1 MATVPSFCLSSCIKH
16 RAILTHALA
25 LAAPGLAGAAEAGT
39 NAAGHLLFQT
49 DEAGSPLLRA
59 EAGGIPHHDR
69 GAAHQHH
76 IVIRRVIQL
85 GDETVETHRAGVGG
99 HLDDARDGA
108 VLFHAV
114 GLIAE
119 AEEDVRLDAASR
131 QLPGELVHGGGADA
145 AAHDG
150 DFLILAQDVGHIKA
164 VAHGAGELEAVTLF
178 QGSQLAG
185 SLAHDGVQEL
195 DGLGLGIPLVDAD
208 GPGQE
213 GSFICAPG
221 TQGEELPRVGDMLAV
236 RPEGG
241 Q

>member
-1 MATVPSFCLSSCIKH
+1 M
-16 RAILTHALA
+16 
-25 LAAPGLAGAAEAGT
+25 
-39 NAAGHLLFQT
+39 
-49 DEAGSPLLRA
+49 
-59 EAGGIPHHDR
+59 
-69 GAAHQHH
+69 
-76 IVIRRVIQL
+76 
-85 GDETVETHRAGVGG
+85 ETHRAGVGG

-150 DFLILAQDVGHIKA
+150 DLLILAQDVGHIEA

-185 SLAHDGVQEL
+185 PLAHDGVQEL

-221 TQGEELPRVGDMLAV
+221 AQGEELSGVGGMLAV
-236 RPEGG
+236 RPEGSQQADVVRDDLMAQDSGLTAGCTHG
-241 Q
+241 QWPPSCSHTRCKRPRRRLRPAASCRPAGCRGWS